1 MSLSWLN
8 LKGPCFTLV
17 NTTCYHPLYTLK
29 GNLGLFDQRLAL
41 KWVKENIAAFGGNP
55 NSITIFGES
64 AGGAS
69 VSAHT
74 ISKGS
79 WPYFHRAILQ
89 SGSMLMPWAVMMDSQ
104 IKDGMKWFLGKVN
117 CSDDKNLLTCLRNV
131 TADTMREVL
140 TSTEAGNIWMVPA
153 VDEEFFSDHPQQ
165 LLEKGEVKNDDV
177 ILGITRDENFVSFVE
192 LLKQK
197 NGSVYGQHF
206 EKLLK
211 TLLNNSSKKIYK
223 KARDLYKQECVSDS
237 YIEALKP
244 LVALGSDTFFICAT
258 RDEVKIRAQFLNT
271 TNVYLYQYSHT
282 PLVPYI
288 TWLYPYGTFEFAAHA
303 LDLVVRI
310 LPILI
315 ILEKSRNYSIV
326 LRSQNTL

>member
-17 NTTCYHPLYTLK
+17 NTCYHLLSIFK

-89 SGSMLMPWAVMMDSQ
+89 SGSMLMSWAIMTDSQ
-104 IKDGMKWFLGKVN
+104 IKDSLKWFLGKVN

-140 TSTEAGNIWMVPA
+140 TSTEAGNILMVPA
-153 VDEEFFSDHPQQ
+153 VDGEFFSDHPQQ

-177 ILGITRDENFVSFVE
+177 ILGITRDENFLVYVE

-197 NGSVYGQHF
+197 NGSVYAQHF

-211 TLLNNSSKKIYK
+211 TVLKNSSKKIYE
-223 KARDLYKQECVSDS
+223 KARELYNQECASDS

-244 LVALGSDTFFICAT
+244 LVALGSDTTFICPT
-258 RDEVKIRAQFLNT
+258 RNEAKKRAQLLKT

-282 PLVPYI
+282 PLVPY
-288 TWLYPYGTFEFAAHA
+288 LASVYPYGTFDFAGHA
-303 LDLVVRI
+303 LDIVVRI
-310 LPILI
+310 LHILI
-315 ILEKSRNYSIV
+315 ILEKSRN
-326 LRSQNTL
+326 